1 MKIALGIRYF
11 MQVGG
16 AERITRSL
24 VGHLVSQG
32 HAVRVYAV
40 RGIGMPGVDMRLV
53 PVPAMMPR
61 FMRDWL
67 TGRAIA
73 KALANDDSAVT
84 FGEQKI
90 WNCQVLRP
98 GGGVEDEYWKS
109 HHRYARWSRLAP
121 QWMRRVHLKRWFDL
135 KAERAGYA
143 ASTLQRVIANS
154 TMIKDQLLLNYP
166 HLAGRVVVIQ
176 NGVDLEEYSP
186 EHHAQWRHEIRAQY
200 GVNEDDVLLL
210 FMGHD
215 FRRKGL
221 DTTLRALALA
231 RDLAPEA
238 PFRLLVAGRA
248 SIRYYQLLI
257 TRLRLRDRVIVAG
270 RVDRPEAYYAASDA
284 LVLPSFYDPFANVTI
299 EAMGASLP
307 VITSAQNGASE
318 LIAHGRN
325 GWVIPDAQSADA
337 LAACYLEL
345 LDTDRL
351 ARARQ
356 SALETA
362 RRHTMTE
369 TLSRVEEV
377 LLETGQGVREPAGL
391 AS

>member
-1 MKIALGIRYF
+1 

-24 VGHLVSQG
+24 VSHLVSRG
-32 HAVRVYAV
+32 HQVRVYAV
-40 RGIGMPGVDMRLV
+40 RGIDMPGVDLQLV
-53 PVPAMMPR
+53 PVPAFMPR

-73 KALANDDSAVT
+73 RALAEDDSDIT

-90 WNCQVLRP
+90 WNCRVLRP

-109 HHRYARWSRLAP
+109 HLRYSRWSRFAP
-121 QWMRRVHLKRWFDL
+121 QWLRCVHLKRWFDL

-143 ASTLQRVIANS
+143 AETLERVIANS
-154 TMIKDQLLLNYP
+154 SMIKDQLLRNYP
-166 HLAGRVVVIQ
+166 HLDGRVVVIQ
-176 NGVDLEEYSP
+176 NGVELDEYAP
-186 EHHAQWRHEIRAQY
+186 QHHAQWRRDIRARY
-200 GVNEDDVLLL
+200 GVRDDDVLLL

-221 DTTLRALALA
+221 DTALRALALA
-231 RDLAPEA
+231 RERAPDA
-238 PFRLLVAGRA
+238 PFRLLVGGRA

-270 RVDRPEAYYAASDA
+270 RVDMPEAYYAASDA
-284 LVLPSFYDPFANVTI
+284 LVLPSFYDPFANVTV

-325 GWVIPDAQSADA
+325 GWVISDARDADA

-345 LDTDRL
+345 LDPDRR
-351 ARARQ
+351 AGARQ

-362 RRHTMTE
+362 RRYTMKE
-369 TLSRVEEV
+369 ALRRIEEV
-377 LLETGQGVREPAGL
+377 LLEAGRGIQEPAGMAL
-391 AS
+391 QE